1 MYGRVRDEIDIPEKT
16 VVNQREAN
24 AMRRIHHQYQ
34 PTKGK
39 LIFHCVLSKSFFC
52 RILNNKIVYFRVYP
66 VLTHLTNDLTPVI
79 GVSYCIIHYYID
91 QQTQ

>member
-1 MYGRVRDEIDIPEKT
+1 MYGRVGDEIDIPEKT
-16 VVNQREAN
+16 VVNRREAN

-34 PTKGK
+34 PTIGK
-39 LIFHCVLSKSFFC
+39 LIFHYVLSKSFF
-52 RILNNKIVYFRVYP
+52 LQNPKLKIVYFRVYP